1 MIISEDIFNFITE
14 TEDEF
19 VTNLLEGEEEEI
31 KNFAETLPFLENI
44 DFNNKSL
51 YLDAFKKIKAE
62 NMENHS
68 LVYEQIL
75 KSVSLTILDKNWH
88 NHIQELN
95 NIRLSVSLSGYGGK
109 DPVNEF
115 RKASFGA
122 FNQLIYE
129 IQKQMV
135 LVLNNMNIQNKD
147 QNTENKMDDKIL
159 NPKKIGRNEPCPCGS
174 KKKYKHCH
182 GKVSLG

>member
-1 MIISEDIFNFITE
+1 
-14 TEDEF
+14 
-19 VTNLLEGEEEEI
+19 
-31 KNFAETLPFLENI
+31 
-44 DFNNKSL
+44 
-51 YLDAFKKIKAE
+51 
-62 NMENHS
+62 MENHN
-68 LVYEQIL
+68 LIYEQIL
-75 KSVSLTILDKNWH
+75 RSVSLTILDKNWH

-129 IQKQMV
+129 TQKQMV

-147 QNTENKMDDKIL
+147 QKTESKIEENVLNT
-159 NPKKIGRNEPCPCGS
+159 KKVGRNEHCPCGS

>member
-1 MIISEDIFNFITE
+1 M
-14 TEDEF
+14 
-19 VTNLLEGEEEEI
+19 
-31 KNFAETLPFLENI
+31 
-44 DFNNKSL
+44 
-51 YLDAFKKIKAE
+51 YLNAFKKIKSD
-62 NMENHS
+62 NLENHS
-68 LVYEQIL
+68 SVYEQIL
-75 KSVSLTILDKNWH
+75 KSVSLTILDRNWH

-115 RKASFGA
+115 RKASFAA

-135 LVLNNMNIQNKD
+135 LVLNSMNIQSND
-147 QNTENKMDDKIL
+147 QQTENKIDDIVL
-159 NPKKIGRNEPCPCGS
+159 NPRKIGRNEPCPCGS